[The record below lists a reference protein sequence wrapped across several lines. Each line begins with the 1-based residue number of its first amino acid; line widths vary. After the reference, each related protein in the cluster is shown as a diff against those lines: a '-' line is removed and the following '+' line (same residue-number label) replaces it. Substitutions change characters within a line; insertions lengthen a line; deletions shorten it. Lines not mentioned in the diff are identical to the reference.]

1 MPIWTSHVLDLNGN
15 LRRFILLY
23 NFSFCEQFLSQN
35 NIKWELALVLE
46 AALNKESAA
55 LQEDGWEV
63 AAPWGPQER
72 HDPSRA
78 GLQTFKRPVSTRKL

>member
-1 MPIWTSHVLDLNGN
+1 MP
-15 LRRFILLY
+15 
-23 NFSFCEQFLSQN
+23 QN

-72 HDPSRA
+72 HDPSGA
-78 GLQTFKRPVSTRKL
+78 GLQTFKRQVSTRKL